1 MKTATSLVAAL
12 AVMFFVGSAPVN
24 AASQTS
30 NKNAKPIAAK
40 KIAVKTIEVQAGDN
54 LSALATANGSTFERM
69 YFANVDVVDPDLIYP
84 SQKLRVPTAEEKLTP
99 REIPANYV
107 APAPVATAPAVEA
120 VPSAIAPM
128 SSART
133 QAPAAPPVA
142 GGSVW
147 DQLAQCE
154 SGGNWSINTG
164 NGYYGGLQFSQSSWT
179 AAGGTG
185 SPQNASREQQIA
197 VATTLQSMQGWGAW
211 PSCSAKLGLR

>member
-12 AVMFFVGSAPVN
+12 AVMFFVGSAPAS

-30 NKNAKPIAAK
+30 NKNIKPVAAK
-40 KIAVKTIEVQAGDN
+40 KVASKTVEVKVGDN
-54 LSALATANGSTFERM
+54 LSEIAAANDSTFERM
-69 YFANVDVVDPDLIYP
+69 YFANTDVVDPDLIYP
-84 SQKLRVPTAEEKLTP
+84 SQKLRVPSADEKLTP

-107 APAPVATAPAVEA
+107 APAPVETTPVAPSTTAPT
-120 VPSAIAPM
+120 
-128 SSART
+128 SSARA
-133 QAPAAPPVA
+133 QVAPSAPAVA

>member
-12 AVMFFVGSAPVN
+12 AVMFFVSSAPAH

-30 NKNAKPIAAK
+30 NKNAKPVAAK
-40 KIAVKTIEVQAGDN
+40 KVAVKTVEVQAGDN
-54 LSALATANGSTFERM
+54 LSAIATANGSTFERM
-69 YFANVDVVDPDLIYP
+69 YFANTDVADPDLIFP

-107 APAPVATAPAVEA
+107 APAAPSAPAQT
-120 VPSAIAPM
+120 

-133 QAPAAPPVA
+133 QKPSAPAVA
-142 GGSVW
+142 GGGVW
-147 DQLAQCE
+147 DQLAMCE

-211 PSCSAKLGLR
+211 PSCAAKLGLL